1 MKEITLEEFEK
12 FEIINGVKQ
21 CPNGDYSLI
30 SSFGEWCS
38 FGKSCSFGEWCSFG
52 KSCSFENGKKYI
64 GKYPF
69 MAFVGAGSR
78 IGSKVYFFN
87 LEDGIYVR
95 CGCWF
100 SSIKD
105 FEKRVKSENADTLYL
120 DFARIAK
127 KNFKILTK

>member
-1 MKEITLEEFEK
+1 
-12 FEIINGVKQ
+12 
-21 CPNGDYSLI
+21 
-30 SSFGEWCS
+30 
-38 FGKSCSFGEWCSFG
+38 
-52 KSCSFENGKKYI
+52 
-64 GKYPF
+64 

>member
-1 MKEITLEEFEK
+1 MKKITLEEFEK

-30 SSFGEWCS
+30 SSFGER
-38 FGKSCSFGEWCSFG
+38 CSFGEWCSFG
-52 KSCSFENGKKYI
+52 ESCSFENGKKYI

-127 KNFKILTK
+127 KNL

>member
-1 MKEITLEEFEK
+1 
-12 FEIINGVKQ
+12 
-21 CPNGDYSLI
+21 
-30 SSFGEWCS
+30 
-38 FGKSCSFGEWCSFG
+38 
-52 KSCSFENGKKYI
+52 
-64 GKYPF
+64 

-95 CGCWF
+95 CGCSF